1 MNWLQ
6 NHMAQVE
13 EYEARCEER
22 LALLNASPINWSR
35 FVDLGGDIDE
45 VRVDALRH
53 NDQRLARLA
62 QQALD
67 RR

>member
-6 NHMAQVE
+6 NHMAQVD
-13 EYEARCEER
+13 EYEARREER
-22 LALLNASPINWSR
+22 QALLQTSRINWSR

-45 VRVDALRH
+45 VRVEALRH
-53 NDQRLARLA
+53 GDERLARLA
-62 QQALD
+62 RRALN